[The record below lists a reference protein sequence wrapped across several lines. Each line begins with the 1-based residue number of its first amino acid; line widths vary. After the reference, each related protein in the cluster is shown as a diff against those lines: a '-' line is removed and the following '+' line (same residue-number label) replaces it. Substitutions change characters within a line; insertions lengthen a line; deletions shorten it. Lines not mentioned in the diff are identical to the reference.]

1 MASTYSPS
9 LRITLI
15 GDGEQSGTWGATT
28 NTNLGSLLE
37 QAITGVQTITLSGT
51 SYTLSAFDGS
61 VDESRNQVLIFSGVL
76 SANCTVTA
84 PSVEKTYVVVNNT
97 TGGFAVNMNTA
108 SGTPLAVLN
117 GRSTYMYCDSTNFY
131 AVGSANSVDGNL
143 SVSGNADIGGNLNVT
158 GTINASNVGIIPGG
172 ILMWPTAVAPS
183 GFLLC
188 NGAGVAAATYPALF
202 AAIGYTFGGAGSVF
216 NLPNYVDRMPIG
228 AGSSYAV
235 GATGGASTATL
246 STSNMPSHTHS
257 FSGTGSGSGSV
268 SGTTSGVSNLHTH
281 GVNTSPT
288 YSGFLA
294 SYSGGTD
301 TGANG
306 CVYTDNR
313 SHGAQTNDDGAH
325 THTFSAGVS
334 ISTTISGTTGSAGS
348 GSAFSTISP
357 YLGMYFIIKT

>member
-1 MASTYSPS
+1 MVSTYSPS

-61 VDESRNQVLIFSGVL
+61 TDESRNQVLIFSGSL
-76 SANCTVTA
+76 AANCTVTA

-108 SGTPLAVLN
+108 SGTPLAVLS

-131 AVGSANSVDGNL
+131 SVGSANSIDGNL
-143 SVSGNADIGGNLNVT
+143 DVTGNASIGGNLNVT

-188 NGAGVAAATYPALF
+188 NGAGIATATYPALF
-202 AAIGYTFGGAGSVF
+202 ATIGYTFGGAGSVF

-228 AGSSYAV
+228 AGNLYSA
-235 GATGGASTATL
+235 GTTGGSNTTTITST
-246 STSNMPSHTHS
+246 NMP
-257 FSGTGSGSGSV
+257 
-268 SGTTSGVSNLHTH
+268 
-281 GVNTSPT
+281 
-288 YSGFLA
+288 
-294 SYSGGTD
+294 
-301 TGANG
+301 
-306 CVYTDNR
+306 
-313 SHGAQTNDDGAH
+313 AH
-325 THTFSAGVS
+325 THTFSASASGGGSGSFSGQTDGVGDHVHGPGS
-334 ISTTISGTTGSAGS
+334 GGNFMGSGNSGGQGRTDAAQATNFSTTGGGGAHSHSYSGSVYVPVSLSMSGTTSSTGS
-348 GSAFSTISP
+348 GAAFTTISP